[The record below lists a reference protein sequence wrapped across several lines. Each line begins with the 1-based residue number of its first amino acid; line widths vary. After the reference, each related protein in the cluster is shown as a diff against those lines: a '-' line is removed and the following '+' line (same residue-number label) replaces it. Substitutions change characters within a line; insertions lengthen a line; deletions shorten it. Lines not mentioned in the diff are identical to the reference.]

1 MASAVIDG
9 YTPERGES
17 KYELWRPIIRAQR
30 RATLERVHQNLAKDW
45 SQRLSE
51 LLPQGER
58 IEFEGLGFESFGN
71 LSETDSADCQS
82 AVFTIKETEFG
93 GFLLVSGE
101 LARSLV
107 ETRLGVASGGDRD
120 QRISLTRIERAI
132 VHEALNGML
141 ASLSDSYHAAGI
153 GSLAVIRH
161 SERLKDT
168 LLFVPQDYLVVLRF
182 RLGPPASPMRVMLA
196 ASSSIINAVRDVVV
210 VNGDHRG
217 SSQIHDAAAAVPVEV
232 DIVLGTWSVPI
243 DDLLAL
249 KPGDSI
255 VLPDGTDAW
264 IAARTVRLGPVQ
276 VEFDGRRVL
285 AEVKRRGRSNAG
297 D

>member
-1 MASAVIDG
+1 MAPAVIDEH
-9 YTPERGES
+9 TPERGES

-30 RATLERVHQNLAKDW
+30 RATLERIHQNLAKDW

-58 IEFEGLGFESFGN
+58 IEFEGLGFEAFDN
-71 LSETDSADCQS
+71 LSETDSADCQT
-82 AVFTIKETEFG
+82 AVFTIEETEIG
-93 GFLLVSGE
+93 GFLLIRSE
-101 LARSLV
+101 LARSFV
-107 ETRLGVASGGDRD
+107 ETRLGVASLVDGDR
-120 QRISLTRIERAI
+120 RISLTRIEHAI
-132 VHEALNGML
+132 VREALSGML
-141 ASLSDSYHAAGI
+141 ASLSDSYRAAGI
-153 GSLAVIRH
+153 GRLAVIRH

-168 LLFVPQDYLVVLRF
+168 LLFAPQDYLVVLRF
-182 RLGPPASPMRVMLA
+182 RLGPAASPLRVMLA
-196 ASSSIINAVRDVVV
+196 ASSSMINAVRDLVV
-210 VNGDHRG
+210 VNGDRRG
-217 SSQIHDAAAAVPVEV
+217 SSQIHEAAAAIPVEV

-255 VLPDGTDAW
+255 VLPDGSDAW

-276 VEFDGRRVL
+276 VDFDGRRVL
-285 AEVKRRGRSNAG
+285 AEVKRHGRTNAR